1 MRLTRCRVPAPRV
14 RCSCPCDHVRG
25 QLVWV
30 VADQTP
36 QRPAIAPAS
45 RPDRP
50 SSWQGSMPRRP
61 ARERRPYLDEAS
73 TAVFRWAA
81 FRRCAFGV
89 EAFASAPLH
98 ECLGCGSSHSPEILL
113 RCGRPRRR
121 HRPRRPRRPRRRP
134 RRPRRRPVPHVPP
147 WSLRALCR
155 HGRCERCR
163 LSAPL
168 LIFVSLPPLCLAA
181 ALHSRLRD
189 AVPETQWDARSIW
202 ASFGCFVLRA
212 S

>member
-1 MRLTRCRVPAPRV
+1 MNSSMRLTRCRFPARRV
-14 RCSCPCDHVRG
+14 RCSCPCDHARG

-98 ECLGCGSSHSPEILL
+98 ECLGCGSSHSPEMSVC
-113 RCGRPRRR
+113 CGRPRRR
-121 HRPRRPRRPRRRP
+121 HRPRRPRRRP

-147 WSLRALCR
+147 RSLRALPFERSAVCFCQSAATMPCR
-155 HGRCERCR
+155 CPT
-163 LSAPL
+163 LAP
-168 LIFVSLPPLCLAA
+168 ARRRA
-181 ALHSRLRD
+181 RD
-189 AVPETQWDARSIW
+189 ASGMQDLFWRVWVFRS
-202 ASFGCFVLRA
+202 AGVVT
-212 S
+212 

>member
-1 MRLTRCRVPAPRV
+1 MNSSMRLTRCRVPAPRV
-14 RCSCPCDHVRG
+14 RCSCPCDHARG

-50 SSWQGSMPRRP
+50 SSWQGSMLRRP

-98 ECLGCGSSHSPEILL
+98 ECLGCGSSHSPEMPLH
-113 RCGRPRRR
+113 CGRPRR
-121 HRPRRPRRPRRRP
+121 HRPRRPRRHRRHRRLSKHAVARRDRRR
-134 RRPRRRPVPHVPP
+134 RCNGASFSVPA
-147 WSLRALCR
+147 ALAA
-155 HGRCERCR
+155 
-163 LSAPL
+163 LAALAPL
-168 LIFVSLPPLCLAA
+168 APLAA
-181 ALHSRLRD
+181 LAALAAL
-189 AVPETQWDARSIW
+189 V
-202 ASFGCFVLRA
+202 
-212 S
+212 

>member
-1 MRLTRCRVPAPRV
+1 MNSSMRLTRCRVPAPRV

-98 ECLGCGSSHSPEILL
+98 EPLGCGSSHSPKFPL

-147 WSLRALCR
+147 WSLRALPFERSAAYFRQSAATMPCR
-155 HGRCERCR
+155 CPT
-163 LSAPL
+163 LAP
-168 LIFVSLPPLCLAA
+168 ARRRA
-181 ALHSRLRD
+181 RD
-189 AVPETQWDARSIW
+189 ASGMQDLFWRV
-202 ASFGCFVLRA
+202 
-212 S
+212 

>member
-1 MRLTRCRVPAPRV
+1 MNSSMRLTRCRVPAPRV
-14 RCSCPCDHVRG
+14 RCSCPCDHARG
-25 QLVWV
+25 QLAWV

-61 ARERRPYLDEAS
+61 ARERRPFLDEAS

-98 ECLGCGSSHSPEILL
+98 ECLGCGSSHSPEMPLH
-113 RCGRPRRR
+113 CGRPRR
-121 HRPRRPRRPRRRP
+121 HRPRRPRRPRLALVVRSAFAACPCCPIQAACSTVAVYQP
-134 RRPRRRPVPHVPP
+134 RSRINLCVGRGACCFFCFVSFVFFA
-147 WSLRALCR
+147 RALD
-155 HGRCERCR
+155 
-163 LSAPL
+163 LS
-168 LIFVSLPPLCLAA
+168 SQKCPPT
-181 ALHSRLRD
+181 R
-189 AVPETQWDARSIW
+189 P
-202 ASFGCFVLRA
+202 
-212 S
+212 

>member
-1 MRLTRCRVPAPRV
+1 MSSSMRLTRCRVPAPRV

-98 ECLGCGSSHSPEILL
+98 EPLGCGSSHSPIFPL

-134 RRPRRRPVPHVPP
+134 RRHRRRPVPHVPP
-147 WSLRALCR
+147 RSLRALQFKR
-155 HGRCERCR
+155 
-163 LSAPL
+163 SA
-168 LIFVSLPPLCLAA
+168 
-181 ALHSRLRD
+181 
-189 AVPETQWDARSIW
+189 
-202 ASFGCFVLRA
+202 ASFRQSAATMPLPLPYRA
-212 S
+212 HLSQRATASQQCAVRSC

>member
-1 MRLTRCRVPAPRV
+1 MNSSMRLTRCRVPAPRV

-89 EAFASAPLH
+89 EAFASAPLKGRASRTLH
-98 ECLGCGSSHSPEILL
+98 VLEAAAPPGGGGRCASDLHVGGCAAGTVGGCAVPPFIRSGRPVRVYYGSTRRCVRMTVYGMYGVQHTRLCTAFRCLG
-113 RCGRPRRR
+113 
-121 HRPRRPRRPRRRP
+121 
-134 RRPRRRPVPHVPP
+134 
-147 WSLRALCR
+147 
-155 HGRCERCR
+155 R
-163 LSAPL
+163 LS
-168 LIFVSLPPLCLAA
+168 
-181 ALHSRLRD
+181 
-189 AVPETQWDARSIW
+189 TQVRVR
-202 ASFGCFVLRA
+202 G
-212 S
+212 